1 MEQIVFLDRDSV
13 RTQFRAPAFP
23 HQWVDY
29 PTTRGDEILPR
40 LQDTTI
46 AITNKIPLRAETL
59 AQLPKLR
66 LITLAATG
74 YDCIDVP
81 YCREHNIAVCNVR
94 HYSSQSVAEHV
105 LMLMLSLQ
113 RNFAAYQA
121 DIKAGAWQRSPTF
134 CLNTHAIRDL
144 HGSTLGIIGNGAI
157 AQAVVTLASAF
168 GMRILLGE
176 RKGAAV
182 IRPGRVAFAEVLRE
196 SDCLSLH
203 CPLTPET
210 HEVIGA
216 AELAQ
221 MKPSAILINCARGG
235 LVDETALVAALQNG
249 TIAGAGI
256 DVLPQE
262 PPVNGNPL
270 LAVQL
275 PNLLVTP
282 HNAWA
287 SVQAQQQLADQL
299 VDILEAF
306 VAGTPRN
313 LVS

>member
-1 MEQIVFLDRDSV
+1 MEKIVFLDRDSV
-13 RTQFRAPAFP
+13 RTQFRAPHFP
-23 HQWVDY
+23 HQWHDY
-29 PTTRGDEILPR
+29 ATTKPDEILSR
-40 LQDTTI
+40 LQDATI

-59 AQLPKLR
+59 AHLPKLR

-105 LMLMLSLQ
+105 LMLMLNLQ
-113 RNFAAYQA
+113 RNCATYQA
-121 DIKAGAWQRSPTF
+121 EVKAGHWQQAPTF
-134 CLNTHAIRDL
+134 CLNSHPIRDL
-144 HGSTLGIIGNGAI
+144 HGRTLGLIGYGAI
-157 AQAVVTLASAF
+157 AQSVATLAAGF
-168 GMRILLGE
+168 GMKILLGE

-182 IRPGRVAFAEVLRE
+182 IRPGRVSFTQVLQE

-210 HEVIGA
+210 RWMIGA
-216 AELAQ
+216 AELAL

-235 LVDETALVAALQNG
+235 LVEEAALVAALQDG
-249 TIAGAGI
+249 TIAAAGF
-256 DVLPQE
+256 DVLSQE

-270 LAVQL
+270 LDVQL

-287 SVQAQQQLADQL
+287 SAQAQQQLAEQL
-299 VDILEAF
+299 VEVLEAF
-306 VAGTPRN
+306 VRGTPRQM
-313 LVS
+313 VF